1 MRYLPLF
8 IAGIILALILVR
20 IIEGRR
26 TKIWLYLLSVIV
38 AILFMALSIMLAITF
53 NTQSNINK
61 VEHIKTGDIDW
72 VCIDNGDYTRSC
84 DVIQKYQ

>member
-1 MRYLPLF
+1 MLVMGF
-8 IAGIILALILVR
+8 CTIIIGNLC
-20 IIEGRR
+20 EKND
-26 TKIWLYLLSVIV
+26 T
-38 AILFMALSIMLAITF
+38 
-53 NTQSNINK
+53 NK

>member
-1 MRYLPLF
+1 MKFWSYLSWFVAGMLLMGLGTM
-8 IAGIILALILVR
+8 IA
-20 IIEGRR
+20 
-26 TKIWLYLLSVIV
+26 
-38 AILFMALSIMLAITF
+38 F
-53 NTQSNINK
+53 NLGTENNTNK

>member
-1 MRYLPLF
+1 MKFWSYLASIVTGMLLMGCIIMVF
-8 IAGIILALILVR
+8 INLNAKSDV
-20 IIEGRR
+20 
-26 TKIWLYLLSVIV
+26 
-38 AILFMALSIMLAITF
+38 
-53 NTQSNINK
+53 NK

>member
-1 MRYLPLF
+1 MKFWSYLASIVTGMLLM
-8 IAGIILALILVR
+8 GCIIMV
-20 IIEGRR
+20 
-26 TKIWLYLLSVIV
+26 
-38 AILFMALSIMLAITF
+38 SINLNAK
-53 NTQSNINK
+53 SDVNK

>member
-1 MRYLPLF
+1 MKFWSYLSWF
-8 IAGIILALILVR
+8 VAGM
-20 IIEGRR
+20 
-26 TKIWLYLLSVIV
+26 
-38 AILFMALSIMLAITF
+38 LFMGLCMMIAF
-53 NTQSNINK
+53 NLGTENNTNK

>member
-1 MRYLPLF
+1 MKLWSYLASIVTGMLLM
-8 IAGIILALILVR
+8 GCIIMV
-20 IIEGRR
+20 
-26 TKIWLYLLSVIV
+26 
-38 AILFMALSIMLAITF
+38 SINLNAK
-53 NTQSNINK
+53 SDVNK

>member
-1 MRYLPLF
+1 MKICSY
-8 IAGIILALILVR
+8 LALIVTGMLLMGC
-20 IIEGRR
+20 IIM
-26 TKIWLYLLSVIV
+26 V
-38 AILFMALSIMLAITF
+38 SINLNAK
-53 NTQSNINK
+53 SDVNK

>member
-1 MRYLPLF
+1 MKICSYLASIVTGMLLM
-8 IAGIILALILVR
+8 GCIIMV
-20 IIEGRR
+20 
-26 TKIWLYLLSVIV
+26 
-38 AILFMALSIMLAITF
+38 SINLNAK
-53 NTQSNINK
+53 SDVNK

>member
-1 MRYLPLF
+1 MKICSYLASIVTGMLLM
-8 IAGIILALILVR
+8 GCIIMV
-20 IIEGRR
+20 
-26 TKIWLYLLSVIV
+26 
-38 AILFMALSIMLAITF
+38 SINL
-53 NTQSNINK
+53 NVKSDVNK